1 LTDDLEDSPELRKH
15 ASYVSAQKYV
25 IKQLLGII
33 KSRNGQFY
41 FEVEWDGG
49 DITREPAAMLYKDV
63 PQLVLTYLKDIP
75 SRFKKLVPGVKKV
88 LGLE

>member
-1 LTDDLEDSPELRKH
+1 MQYVHNKKVEIVHDSFLNFFETDDLGDSPELRKN
-15 ASYVSAQKYV
+15 ASYVSAQKHV

-49 DITREPAAMLYKDV
+49 DDITREPVAMLY
-63 PQLVLTYLKDIP
+63 LN
-75 SRFKKLVPGVKKV
+75 
-88 LGLE
+88 